1 MGEDRLVKSSFF
13 LTTTLMRREKDSEG
27 KEVLK
32 VVDSRTDK
40 TRGKE
45 FTRSMYDDRIN
56 GIEHTIRIVNS
67 KPEQFQINVI
77 YILADGTHMWVWVED
92 DGEAAAQ
99 KNNDEGAGIQQTIE
113 SEG

>member
-13 LTTTLMRREKDSEG
+13 LTTTLMKREKDSEG
-27 KEVLK
+27 NEVLK

-40 TRGKE
+40 ARGKE
-45 FTRSMYDDRIN
+45 FTRSMYDDRMN

-77 YILADGTHMWVWVED
+77 YILADGTRMWVWVEEKD
-92 DGEAAAQ
+92 MIDSGEAQAINDAAAGEAEAAQ
-99 KNNDEGAGIQQTIE
+99 
-113 SEG
+113 